1 MPIREVRDEPKFAL
15 ATETPTAA
23 QRRLAFAAV
32 AVVFAAF
39 AITVIIG
46 LTAPFAHIPMRVDG
60 FVPALTAIFFVNDLI
75 TAALLFAQFSI
86 VRSGALLVIAN
97 GYLFTALMAI
107 PFALTF
113 PGAFAPAGLFGD
125 VESAAWIYYLWHYG
139 FPLAVIAY
147 AILGPVRANSW
158 SRGSTRSAIC
168 WSVVIVVGLVC
179 GLTWLATQAEE
190 LLPHLQLDAVHPA
203 PLAQSVTS
211 VNTFI
216 CAIAVVLLYLRQ
228 RSVLDLWLI
237 VVMCVW
243 ITELALPNIILF
255 QRYSFGFYVGRGFS
269 LSTSVVILIVLLAET
284 TRLYAR
290 LAASNM
296 SLQRERANR
305 LMNLEAMASSIAHE
319 VRQPLTAIAANGHV
333 GLRLLTK
340 ARPDIKAVR
349 SVVSDMIANGDR
361 ASKIF
366 DNIHALLGSPYQGQ
380 KPVDLNKITLGVLGV
395 LRGELKEKGITTRLE
410 LTTELP
416 LAMGHKGQLEEVILN
431 LVRNAIEAM
440 DAVKAGGR
448 MLRVRTEHHGDAID
462 FSVEDSGPGINPK
475 QGDGIFEAFVTTK
488 PHGMGLG
495 LAICRMIIERHNGE
509 LSMSPNKKSGA
520 LFKFILP
527 IKSPPGSTGASH

>member
-1 MPIREVRDEPKFAL
+1 
-15 ATETPTAA
+15 
-23 QRRLAFAAV
+23 
-32 AVVFAAF
+32 
-39 AITVIIG
+39 
-46 LTAPFAHIPMRVDG
+46 
-60 FVPALTAIFFVNDLI
+60 
-75 TAALLFAQFSI
+75 
-86 VRSGALLVIAN
+86 
-97 GYLFTALMAI
+97 
-107 PFALTF
+107 
-113 PGAFAPAGLFGD
+113 
-125 VESAAWIYYLWHYG
+125 
-139 FPLAVIAY
+139 
-147 AILGPVRANSW
+147 
-158 SRGSTRSAIC
+158 
-168 WSVVIVVGLVC
+168 
-179 GLTWLATQAEE
+179 
-190 LLPHLQLDAVHPA
+190 
-203 PLAQSVTS
+203 
-211 VNTFI
+211 
-216 CAIAVVLLYLRQ
+216 
-228 RSVLDLWLI
+228 
-237 VVMCVW
+237 
-243 ITELALPNIILF
+243 
-255 QRYSFGFYVGRGFS
+255 
-269 LSTSVVILIVLLAET
+269 
-284 TRLYAR
+284 
-290 LAASNM
+290 
-296 SLQRERANR
+296 
-305 LMNLEAMASSIAHE
+305 
-319 VRQPLTAIAANGHV
+319 
-333 GLRLLTK
+333 
-340 ARPDIKAVR
+340 
-349 SVVSDMIANGDR
+349 MIANGDR